1 MKVDRILAAALIAA
15 LPLAAVLTA
24 AGDSRLIDAVKRR
37 DANGTAELLRAGI
50 DVNAATADGT
60 TALHWAAHWDDVAAV
75 RSLLKAGAKVNAATD
90 LGVTPA
96 ALSCSSPN
104 STVVEALLGAG
115 ADPNL
120 ASSTGETP
128 LMTCTRMGNVSAVAA
143 LLKAGA
149 NPNAKEDA
157 RGQTALMW
165 AAARGQAPIV
175 KLLVDRGAQVDAR
188 SAASPLVVSRT
199 NRYGG
204 VGGVNRGIAD
214 VGQGGSTA
222 LLLAARSGDV
232 ASARHLVAAGADVN
246 AAGQDKVPALTVA
259 AHSGNGAVAAL
270 LLEKGANPNAAGA
283 GYTALHAA
291 VLKGD
296 LPTVQALLKAGAN
309 PNAALGSGSPARRYS
324 QDYAFTEAW
333 IGASPFWLA
342 ARFAEPAIMEAL
354 AAAGANTTGTI
365 KDGTTALMTAAG
377 LGSNGTLAGSL
388 SISDRRERRIDP
400 VELALLDAVDA
411 ERRALEGVKIALKHG
426 GNVNATNQ
434 IGDTALHGAA
444 ANDYLSVISFLVENG
459 AMVNVRNKRN
469 QTPLAA
475 ADGKAAELLK
485 QLGAVPAAGR

>member
-1 MKVDRILAAALIAA
+1 
-15 LPLAAVLTA
+15 
-24 AGDSRLIDAVKRR
+24 
-37 DANGTAELLRAGI
+37 
-50 DVNAATADGT
+50 
-60 TALHWAAHWDDVAAV
+60 
-75 RSLLKAGAKVNAATD
+75 
-90 LGVTPA
+90 
-96 ALSCSSPN
+96 
-104 STVVEALLGAG
+104 
-115 ADPNL
+115 
-120 ASSTGETP
+120 
-128 LMTCTRMGNVSAVAA
+128 MGNVSAVAA

-149 NPNAKEDA
+149 NPNVNESS

-165 AAARGQAPIV
+165 AAARGHAPIV
-175 KLLVDRGAQVDAR
+175 KLLLDGGAQVDAR
-188 SAASPLVVSRT
+188 SAVSPLVVSRT

-204 VGGVNRGIAD
+204 VGGVNRGIVD
-214 VGQGGSTA
+214 IGQGGSTA

-232 ASARHLVAAGADVN
+232 ASAGHLVAAGADVN

-270 LLEKGANPNAAGA
+270 LLEKGANPNALGA

-296 LPTVQALLKAGAN
+296 LATVQALLKAGAN
-309 PNAALGSGSPARRYS
+309 PNAPLGSGSPARRYS
-324 QDYAFTEAW
+324 QDYAFTDAW

-354 AAAGANTTGTI
+354 AAGGANTTGTL

-400 VELALLDAVDA
+400 VEAALLDAADA
-411 ERRALEGVKIALKHG
+411 ERRALEAVKIALKQG

-444 ANDYLSVISFLVENG
+444 ANGYLSVISFLVDNG
-459 AMVNVRNKRN
+459 ATVNVRNKRN

-485 QLGAVPAAGR
+485 QLGAIPAAGR